1 MKKATILIISILLVN
16 LAFTQSIT
24 NISPKLE
31 GQKIAVTY
39 NLQSDGAANISLF
52 ISEDGGKTFTGPL
65 KQVSGDIGLMQPG
78 TNKKII
84 WDVLKE
90 RKILHGN
97 NIVFRVKA
105 EPIKGLIT
113 ETTAGLNLDM
123 ILVQG
128 DTFTMGCTSEQGS
141 DCYDSEK
148 PSFNVTLSDYYIGK
162 YPVTQAQWK
171 AVMGNN
177 PSHFSGCDNCPVEYV
192 SWNDIQE
199 FLKKINQMTGKNYRL
214 PTEAEWEFAAR
225 GGVSA
230 TATKYAGSNNIDEV
244 AWYTSNSG
252 SKTKPVGTKKPNE
265 LGIYDM
271 SGNVWEWCGDW
282 YGDYSSS
289 SKTNPTGASTGSY
302 RVLRGGSWINIAR
315 RCRVSDRGSGSPVSR
330 YRNDGFRVVLSP

>member
-1 MKKATILIISILLVN
+1 MKNTIFIFFVLFLGSTYLPAQTISNIRPVQEGNNIVVYYDLQCEQPVN
-16 LAFTQSIT
+16 
-24 NISPKLE
+24 
-31 GQKIAVTY
+31 IALY
-39 NLQSDGAANISLF
+39 CSD
-52 ISEDGGKTFTGPL
+52 DGGKTFTVAVKSL
-65 KQVSGDIGLMQPG
+65 SGDVGSGITAGID
-78 TNKKII
+78 KKII
-84 WDVLKE
+84 WDVLKD
-90 RKILHGN
+90 KDPFYGN
-97 NIVFRVKA
+97 AIVFKVVVQSTY
-105 EPIKGLIT
+105 T
-113 ETTAGLNLDM
+113 ETTAGLNLEM
-123 ILVQG
+123 VFVAG
-128 DTFTMGCTSEQGS
+128 GSFTMGCTSEQGS

-148 PSFNVTLSDYYIGK
+148 PSFSVTLSDYYIGK
-162 YPVTQAQWK
+162 YEVTQAQWR

-177 PSHFSGCDNCPVEYV
+177 PSHFSRCDNCPVEKV

-289 SKTNPTGASTGSY
+289 NKTNPTGASTGSY
-302 RVLRGGSWINIAR
+302 RVLRGGSWGHTAR
-315 RCRVSDRGSGSPVSR
+315 HCRVSTRINDSPDSR
-330 YRNDGFRVVLSP
+330 SNIDGFRVVLSP